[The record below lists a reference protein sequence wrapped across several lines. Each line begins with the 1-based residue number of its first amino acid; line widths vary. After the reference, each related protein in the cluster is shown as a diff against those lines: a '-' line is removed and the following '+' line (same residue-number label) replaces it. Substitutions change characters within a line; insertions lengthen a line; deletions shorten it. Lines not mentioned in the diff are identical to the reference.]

1 MGVTIREKP
10 PGSGIYWLFISH
22 RGKRT
27 SQKVGGNKKR
37 ADELAEEIRHQ
48 LALDKLGLLEKSDK
62 KITFYAYARAWI
74 DNYILPPMRS
84 QGTHTRYGKLLD
96 QHIRP
101 LIGSV
106 PLAELS
112 RSQIRDALVKYM
124 RSGASRS
131 SVGLMHCVISGA
143 LNHAV
148 DDELIESNPAAGLV
162 RKLALDDKGREEI
175 RPLTPT
181 EVATVL
187 SIIADHWPA
196 YYPAFLTLFRT
207 GLRLGE
213 LCALKW
219 EDVNF
224 RDKQLMIHR
233 TARDQVI
240 TNKTKT
246 SRSRR
251 RVDISDQLA
260 QVLADMHKQWIKNNL
275 KSGNK
280 KRNLVFQLNN
290 KLLPQNTIRRIF
302 NRALERAGLD
312 RRRIHDIRHTYASI
326 LLSTGTP
333 IIYVKEQLGHTSIK
347 TTVDVYGHLLP
358 STNRHAVNT
367 LDDKKNTDYKGGL
380 RTG

>member
-1 MGVTIREKP
+1 MGVSIREKP

-22 RGKRT
+22 RGRRT
-27 SQKVGGNKKR
+27 SRKIGTNRKR
-37 ADELAEEIRHQ
+37 AEEMAEEIRHQ
-48 LALDKLGLLEKSDK
+48 LALDKLGLLERQDR

-74 DNYILPPMRS
+74 DNYIRPPLRA
-84 QGTHTRYGKLLD
+84 QGTHTRYGKLLE

-106 PLAELS
+106 PVAELS
-112 RSQIRDALVKYM
+112 RSQIRDALASYM
-124 RSGASRS
+124 RAGASRS
-131 SVGLMHCVISGA
+131 TVGLMHCVISSA
-143 LNHAV
+143 LNHAI
-148 DDELIESNPAAGLV
+148 DDELIESNPAAGLL
-162 RKLALDDKGREEI
+162 RKLALTNKGREEI
-175 RPLTPT
+175 RPLTSA

-187 SIIADHWPA
+187 AIIADHWPT

-224 RDKQLMIHR
+224 RDKQLFIHR

-240 TNKTKT
+240 TNRTKT
-246 SRSRR
+246 GSRR

-260 QVLADMHKQWIKNNL
+260 QVIADMHKEWMKNNM

-280 KRNLVFQLNN
+280 KRNLIFQMNN

-326 LLSTGTP
+326 LLSQGTP

-358 STNRHAVNT
+358 SSNRHAVNT
-367 LDDKKNTDYKGGL
+367 LDDKKNTGYKGGL
-380 RTG
+380 RSG